1 MRYRILALAGLFL
14 CGACEDTD
22 FPSPLPTIFHKSY
35 IWGYHDLEDI
45 SVNEK
50 LYFTVDEINRGIIP
64 YDLDKYEKDKESY
77 QISDGIA
84 LSMELSSRFIT
95 EDSPDEAIRNRYAA
109 LRDEL
114 GDNSFNKSLIYSI
127 HTPISI
133 TGMINDIRITVNEEY
148 AAGYPAGADVST
160 LFTIFYEHPYAV
172 ILNNYQSPPT
182 TYGLEHYLGDI
193 PQAIYKDNLAEV
205 DLSDKRALGA
215 RFYFL
220 LNGAPAKTGK
230 YSFTIEVQASDGNA
244 LSITTKPIPIVVP

>member
-1 MRYRILALAGLFL
+1 
-14 CGACEDTD
+14 
-22 FPSPLPTIFHKSY
+22 
-35 IWGYHDLEDI
+35 
-45 SVNEK
+45 
-50 LYFTVDEINRGIIP
+50 
-64 YDLDKYEKDKESY
+64 
-77 QISDGIA
+77 
-84 LSMELSSRFIT
+84 
-95 EDSPDEAIRNRYAA
+95 
-109 LRDEL
+109 
-114 GDNSFNKSLIYSI
+114 
-127 HTPISI
+127 
-133 TGMINDIRITVNEEY
+133 MINDIRITVNEEY